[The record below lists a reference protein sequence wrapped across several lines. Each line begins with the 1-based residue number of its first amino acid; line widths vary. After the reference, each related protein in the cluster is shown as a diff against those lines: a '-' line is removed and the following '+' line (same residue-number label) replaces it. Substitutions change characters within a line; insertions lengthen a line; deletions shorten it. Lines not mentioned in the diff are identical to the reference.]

1 MHQTAA
7 RVSRLPPGVL
17 RRAASTVPWYRQEIS
32 TIVPVMEETSPTID
46 ELRKLMDVPKGRTI
60 VASEMNAQGRSS
72 GTADYVPLAQRKL
85 QDRVWTRLQRVLADV
100 EGKGSNMATLSDAY
114 TATFQALSRANM
126 PYESLEALLRHMQSR
141 HIPVSTGV
149 HIAMLHQARGNSIVQ
164 VLRKLSAGRAASVLL
179 DGATPELLPTDIQ
192 SLHYVAYDSFI
203 KTLHTRYMEST
214 TSVFPLS
221 NYVDLY
227 LAIVGALPPM
237 DIKIMERTISTERLD
252 KLAVASVRAPAMC
265 GLCDAV
271 LDRLDILRDEY
282 AGRSATVPSIVFE
295 AAIEGF
301 AALQHELMNVPE
313 STLNLLRKTP
323 EVMSSPRVM
332 AVRDI
337 ATALNEPLLQN
348 RRILQ
353 EMKSSEPSKKD
364 LALATSTAS
373 TFRAAMKKLAGYLR
387 KKEALHLVARDAL
400 GAADAF
406 VADIREMYEA
416 SGHVD
421 PMPLQVAL
429 ATQYFVAASRFDR
442 RVSSAAFQDEL
453 VFRVFRTLD
462 EVAATMDDT
471 QEAQV
476 LEILKYSYRTCVLL
490 FRVSEAM
497 MVLDM
502 KETLFP
508 HVARSIDDYNDLLMA
523 LCANRKTRFA
533 QLLQI
538 LQRMHNQGLAPTPLT
553 IHRLVTFRMHQL
565 NDSRPSRK
573 MNMNHAKE
581 EAMRDLAVQWK
592 IPVPPAKP
600 HPLVL
605 YTAEDDIGSIGD
617 VVSFVIDWHN
627 MTGVVPYGK
636 TLKLVVDYCVEQQ
649 ADATIV
655 HELQRLL
662 QWAAH
667 VPLEPATRVYLEHLT
682 IE

>member
-17 RRAASTVPWYRQEIS
+17 RRAASTVPWYRQDIS

-164 VLRKLSAGRAASVLL
+164 VLRKLSAGRAASALL

-337 ATALNEPLLQN
+337 ATALNEP
-348 RRILQ
+348 
-353 EMKSSEPSKKD
+353 
-364 LALATSTAS
+364 
-373 TFRAAMKKLAGYLR
+373 AMKKLAGYLR

-429 ATQYFVAASRFDR
+429 ATQYFVAGSRFDR